1 MDRDHELKVR
11 LDDGELARLDELRP
25 DGMSRAGY
33 VRELLR
39 GAAPAPVR
47 VLIRAEAL
55 AVLSRMAEDGRVA
68 AAIALARELRHDE
81 RPDAADDPLEEL
93 LRRARR

>member
-11 LDDGELARLDELRP
+11 LGAGELARLDELRP
-25 DGMSRAGY
+25 EDVSRAGY

-39 GAAPAPVR
+39 DAAPVAAR
-47 VLIRAEAL
+47 VLTREEAL
-55 AVLSRMAEDGRVA
+55 AVLSRLAEDGRVA

-81 RPDAADDPLEEL
+81 RPDADDPLEEL